1 MVGRGVAWDANR
13 PVPWQRLAREW
24 LLYVG
29 IMAVVFVL
37 FFRDNGL
44 IGIMAGL
51 LASGPMY
58 LAFGYVL
65 AKLGYQRK
73 SLRELRAEPK
83 PPRRGRAGSR
93 ESADDAPVTRAKPA
107 PTKRTGGSA
116 VAGRP
121 GGSRRKRR

>member
-1 MVGRGVAWDANR
+1 MAWDPNR
-13 PVPWQRLAREW
+13 PVPWKRLARDW

-37 FFRDNGL
+37 FFRDGGL
-44 IGIMAGL
+44 IGILAGL
-51 LASGPMY
+51 LASGPLY

-65 AKLGYQRK
+65 AKFGYQRK

-83 PPRRGRAGSR
+83 PPRRGSR
-93 ESADDAPVTRAKPA
+93 GPVDEPPATRAKPA
-107 PTKRTGGSA
+107 PTSRTGGGS

>member
-1 MVGRGVAWDANR
+1 MAWDANR
-13 PVPWQRLAREW
+13 PVPWQRLVREW

-44 IGIMAGL
+44 IGIFAGL
-51 LASGPMY
+51 LVSGPMY
-58 LAFGYVL
+58 LAFGYAL

-73 SLRELRAEPK
+73 SLKELRAEPK
-83 PPRRGRAGSR
+83 PPRRGRGGDASG
-93 ESADDAPVTRAKPA
+93 DDAAPTTRAKPA
-107 PTKRTGGSA
+107 PTKRTGGSG

-121 GGSRRKRR
+121 GGTRRKRR

>member
-1 MVGRGVAWDANR
+1 
-13 PVPWQRLAREW
+13 

-37 FFRDNGL
+37 FFRDGGL
-44 IGIMAGL
+44 IGIMSGL
-51 LASGPMY
+51 LVSGPMY

-73 SLRELRAEPK
+73 SLKELRAEPK
-83 PPRRGRAGSR
+83 APRKSRGAASR
-93 ESADDAPVTRAKPA
+93 ESIDATPAARAKPA
-107 PTKRTGGSA
+107 PTRRTGGGRS
-116 VAGRP
+116 GRP

>member
-1 MVGRGVAWDANR
+1 MAWDANR
-13 PVPWQRLAREW
+13 PVPWRRLVREW

-29 IMAVVFVL
+29 IMAVVFLL

-44 IGIMAGL
+44 IGILAGL
-51 LASGPMY
+51 LVSGPMY

-83 PPRRGRAGSR
+83 PPRRGRGADSNG
-93 ESADDAPVTRAKPA
+93 SADPAPAARAKPA
-107 PTKRTGGSA
+107 PTKRTGG
-116 VAGRP
+116 VVGRP

>member
-1 MVGRGVAWDANR
+1 VAWDANR
-13 PVPWQRLAREW
+13 TVPWQRLVREW

-29 IMAVVFVL
+29 IMGVVFVL

-44 IGIMAGL
+44 IGILAGL

-83 PPRRGRAGSR
+83 SPRRDRRGSR
-93 ESADDAPVTRAKPA
+93 DADVDVAATRAKPA
-107 PTKRTGGSA
+107 PTRRTGGGGVS
-116 VAGRP
+116 GRP

>member
-1 MVGRGVAWDANR
+1 MAWDANR
-13 PVPWQRLAREW
+13 VVPWQRLVREW

-44 IGIMAGL
+44 IGILAGL
-51 LASGPMY
+51 LVSGPMY
-58 LAFGYVL
+58 LVFGYVL

-73 SLRELRAEPK
+73 SLKQLRAEPK
-83 PPRRGRAGSR
+83 PRRRTRGADSDGS
-93 ESADDAPVTRAKPA
+93 AADAPAPRAKPA
-107 PTKRTGGSA
+107 PTKRTGGSG
-116 VAGRP
+116 VSGRP